1 MKKVLWIDDSP
12 RDLEYIVVPVVKN
25 LWEKGIKSYMYIFGD
40 FEKEN
45 SNRTDLEFNKLIDHL
60 NEVIS
65 SKFINYLI
73 ENDFINNN
81 DKIKEKY
88 ILINNDKDESNNNG
102 GESKKISQ
110 VTSDVARIDIDGVSI
125 SNDILESWKK
135 IDEKIFSIT
144 NDSGKEQLDYSK
156 IFDNL
161 KDKELIGDKID
172 KIIESIKKESYDAV
186 FIDMCLLKDD
196 YTKLMNKSTE
206 EYKYNFMIPIFSMA
220 LYNAA
225 KKNDLKAYMYTSF
238 TIDDKL
244 VKYWKEAYNCIFS
257 QVKNDAEKKESDE
270 IDFYNRKGKNVK
282 NGEKLYEKVIKDLG
296 V

>member
-12 RDLEYIVVPVVKN
+12 KDLEYIVEPVVKK
-25 LWEKGIKSYMYIFGD
+25 LWEKEIKSYMYIFGD

-45 SNRTDLEFNKLIDHL
+45 SNRTDAEFNKSIEHL
-60 NEVIS
+60 NDVIS

-88 ILINNDKDESNNNG
+88 ILINNEKNAL
-102 GESKKISQ
+102 KKLSI
-110 VTSDVARIDIDGVSI
+110 TSDVARIDIDGVSI

-135 IDEKIFSIT
+135 IDEKIFIIT
-144 NDSGKEQLDYSK
+144 NDSGKEKTDYSK

-196 YTKLMNKSTE
+196 YTKLKKKNTE
-206 EYKYNFMIPIFSMA
+206 EYIYDFMIPIFSMA

-238 TIDDKL
+238 AIDDKL
-244 VKYWKEAYNCIFS
+244 VKYWKEAHNCIFS
-257 QVKNDAEKKESDE
+257 QVKNDAEKKGTDE